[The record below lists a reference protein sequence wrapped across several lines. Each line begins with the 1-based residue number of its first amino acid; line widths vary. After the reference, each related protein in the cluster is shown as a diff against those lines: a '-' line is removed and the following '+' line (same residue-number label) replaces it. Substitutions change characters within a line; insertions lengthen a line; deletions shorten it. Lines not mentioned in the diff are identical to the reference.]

1 MKWRINNLQVEKKR
15 DEMGDLDRRKG
26 GQRGVRTTK
35 KKTMNYYKTNMKRRT
50 RGGSRHK
57 YMLIPK
63 VST

>member
-1 MKWRINNLQVEKKR
+1 LKKKR
-15 DEMGDLDRRKG
+15 DEMADLDRRKG